1 MLLAQITAEA
11 GTCTQVLEVEM
22 GEDLKV
28 TLTDDETNTKKGSVS
43 EHLFLIPW
51 WLSPLPFPPRKKQWR
66 FLIELSMML
75 LDGAE
80 CVEPAGLLWN
90 VRERPTAFL
99 HPGLLGGCVCV
110 CV

>member
-51 WLSPLPFPPRKKQWR
+51 
-66 FLIELSMML
+66 
-75 LDGAE
+75 
-80 CVEPAGLLWN
+80 
-90 VRERPTAFL
+90 
-99 HPGLLGGCVCV
+99 
-110 CV
+110 